1 LVKPAHPV
9 KPRLFYGWYIVA
21 AAWVM
26 MFLPNAVSVSVFF
39 KPILDEF
46 KWDRATL
53 SLVYTFAIIL
63 SAIVSPFLG
72 RFIDRFGPRVMLF
85 VSLTGQ
91 AGSNLF
97 YGLSSSLWHVFT
109 GRFLYDIKAFQ
120 ASQVLINRWFLK
132 KRGQAQGIAATGM
145 PFGSLALVPLSQ
157 YLILAWGW
165 RPTMFFWAGVSF
177 LIVLPLILLVR
188 NTPAE
193 KGLLP
198 DGDTADSGFAAG
210 LPPGNNISAATRDN
224 QAQTFLDVARLP
236 SFWLLAATQLICGI
250 GCGFMMTHIVIFTT
264 DYHYSE
270 MIGASLVSVQGGV
283 NLIGVLLTGHISD
296 RYARNRVLALT
307 HIVRSLAFF
316 AGVVFILR
324 GGGPLW
330 VLYLSMVLFGF
341 GWFTTSPLTS
351 GLVADLFGSQR
362 MGTIIGVTVS
372 CHTVGM
378 ALGAY
383 GGGITYELTG
393 SYCWFFLL
401 QGALELLAAGCA
413 FMIRRV
419 STPK

>member
-1 LVKPAHPV
+1 
-9 KPRLFYGWYIVA
+9 
-21 AAWVM
+21 M
-26 MFLPNAVSVSVFF
+26 MFLPNAVSVSLFF

-53 SLVYTFAIIL
+53 SLFYTFAIIL
-63 SAIVSPFLG
+63 SAITSPFLG

-85 VSLTGQ
+85 ISLAGQVS
-91 AGSNLF
+91 SNLF
-97 YGLSSSLWHVFT
+97 FGLATRLGHVLM
-109 GRFLYDIKAFQ
+109 GRYLYDIKSFQ
-120 ASQVLINRWFLK
+120 ASQVLINRWFFTR
-132 KRGQAQGIAATGM
+132 RGRAQGIAATGM
-145 PFGSLALVPLSQ
+145 PFGSLVLVPLSQ

-165 RPTMFFWAGVSF
+165 RPTMFFWAGASF
-177 LIVLPLILLVR
+177 FIILPLILLVR
-188 NTPAE
+188 NTPEE

-198 DGDTADSGFAAG
+198 DGDSPGAG
-210 LPPGNNISAATRDN
+210 LSPGTSLMNRVPGVARAGQVHSFVDA
-224 QAQTFLDVARLP
+224 ARLP
-236 SFWLLAATQLICGI
+236 SFWLLAITQLVCGI

-264 DYHYSE
+264 DYHYSA

-296 RYARNRVLALT
+296 KYARNRVLALT

-316 AGVVFILR
+316 AGVIFILL

-341 GWFTTSPLTS
+341 GWFTTSPLAS
-351 GLVADLFGSQR
+351 ALIADLFGSLR
-362 MGTIIGVTVS
+362 MGTIIGATVA

-383 GGGITYELTG
+383 GGGLTFELTG
-393 SYCWFFLL
+393 SYYWFFLL

-419 STPK
+419 PAPAKIRP